1 MCVCVMYTCSKEM
14 SLEILEARTGG
25 VLEGRTERVFSKQEQ
40 IVSVLEMYVMPL
52 VISVM
57 FELKL

>member
-1 MCVCVMYTCSKEM
+1 MYTCSKEM